1 MHLLLG
7 PNKRFF
13 FHKTCCDRVLEISAQ
28 SITGFLYTPTVAIA
42 ELLVMALYECDI
54 GPVISSKIRASSR
67 KSGLNRKLAS
77 LKYRTIADFLGD
89 KRRK

>member
-13 FHKTCCDRVLEISAQ
+13 SHKTCCDRVLEISPQ
-28 SITGFLYTPTVAIA
+28 SITEFLYTPTVATA
-42 ELLVMALYECDI
+42 ELLVIALYECDI
-54 GPVISSKIRASSR
+54 GPAISSKIRASLR
-67 KSGLNRKLAS
+67 KSGLNSKLGS
-77 LKYRTIADFLGD
+77 LIYRTIADFMGD